1 MAPKKV
7 YGCLK
12 QKMLPPKYLD
22 SGIVGNPSMKTETL
36 FSVSKLKLITKAYMM
51 KIVSKEL
58 QKLLQNNKRLKVCL
72 RKKK

>member
-1 MAPKKV
+1 
-7 YGCLK
+7 
-12 QKMLPPKYLD
+12 MLPPKYLD

-58 QKLLQNNKRLKVCL
+58 
-72 RKKK
+72 